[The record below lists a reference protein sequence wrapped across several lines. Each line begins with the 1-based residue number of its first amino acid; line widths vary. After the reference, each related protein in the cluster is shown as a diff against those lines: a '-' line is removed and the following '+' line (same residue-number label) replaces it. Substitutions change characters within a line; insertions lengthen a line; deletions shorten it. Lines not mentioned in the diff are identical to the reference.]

1 MGRDLS
7 VNGSGG
13 LGRGEEGALIQG
25 PEGVR
30 PSEEENNIWGIKNAE
45 VYPLELRQ
53 CGLCSQWAR
62 LELRIGGG
70 GGLWGCYDMLLVE

>member
-1 MGRDLS
+1 MG
-7 VNGSGG
+7 GG
-13 LGRGEEGALIQG
+13 ARVGREGALTRG

-30 PSEEENNIWGIKNAE
+30 PSEEENSIWGIKNAE

-53 CGLCSQWAR
+53 CGLCSRRAR

-70 GGLWGCYDMLLVE
+70 GGLWGCYWFAASGATLES

>member
-30 PSEEENNIWGIKNAE
+30 PSEEENIWGIKNAE

-53 CGLCSQWAR
+53 CGLMM
-62 LELRIGGG
+62 RIHS
-70 GGLWGCYDMLLVE
+70 

>member
-13 LGRGEEGALIQG
+13 LGRGVGGGGALIQG

-30 PSEEENNIWGIKNAE
+30 PSEEENNIWGLKNAE
-45 VYPLELRQ
+45 VYPLELRL
-53 CGLCSQWAR
+53 CGLCSQWSR
-62 LELRIGGG
+62 LDLRIGGG
-70 GGLWGCYDMLLVE
+70 GGLWDVMICC